1 VVSSGSQKMRS
12 GLWWAS
18 RVNDGARPDS
28 RRVSHGAARLS
39 AARMR
44 VVARDGPR
52 RRRLS
57 RMEGPPAW
65 IVLLET
71 GGGSYGTA
79 AGSFQ
84 RACGGRI
91 REGKAASCTDSN
103 LTDSALQWA
112 RVASY

>member
-1 VVSSGSQKMRS
+1 MVSSGSQKMRS

-57 RMEGPPAW
+57 RMEGQPEKPT
-65 IVLLET
+65 IHET
-71 GGGSYGTA
+71 GGDLTGQLRVRFSA
-79 AGSFQ
+79 PV
-84 RACGGRI
+84 
-91 REGKAASCTDSN
+91 EGKFEKERPPPAPT
-103 LTDSALQWA
+103 LI
-112 RVASY
+112 